1 MLKEIHDFRGR
12 GNLGKMLYSMFKVM
26 VVFLGVIIAGQA
38 LDVLFQAK
46 VVYAE
51 ENAQQVLSKQAIP
64 KFRNTYDLK
73 IRESLELQKDFGNP
87 VSALQTLDS
96 LFEAIKRKVA
106 PRPQYNKEEAI
117 RALKTIG
124 DVLKEE
130 GKFEYGRNN
139 LLIEGLEKQK
149 NGKRFIDCDDYSSIY
164 LVAGERLGLS
174 IVPVYAPKHV
184 FLRCRSNDSR
194 GFYWEPTLASEKD
207 FYFYKAWLNI
217 TEDSGYP
224 KILNEKEFEAIQ
236 FSNLG
241 VAWYEKGDYE
251 KSIKYYTRA
260 VELNPDF
267 SEAYNN
273 LGVSYAK
280 QGNYS
285 QAIKCYKKATKKELN
300 YATPFSNL
308 GVTFYK
314 LGYLDRAIKYFEKA
328 IAADPNYERAY
339 NYKVVVLLKKGDR
352 RKALK
357 FLRKIRKLKSR
368 D

>member
-1 MLKEIHDFRGR
+1 MLKAIHDLQRR
-12 GNLGKMLYSMFKVM
+12 GNLGKILYSMVRVM
-26 VVFLGVIIAGQA
+26 VVFFGVTMTGQA
-38 LDVLFQAK
+38 LDVIFQAK

-51 ENAQQVLSKQAIP
+51 ENTRHVLSKRGML
-64 KFRNTYDLK
+64 KFRNSYDLK
-73 IRESLELQKDFGNP
+73 IRESLKLQKDFGNP

-96 LFEAIKRKVA
+96 LFEAIKKKIT

-164 LVAGERLGLS
+164 LFAGERLGLS

-236 FSNLG
+236 LSNLG

-251 KSIKYYTRA
+251 KAIKYYMKA

-267 SEAYNN
+267 FEAYNN

-308 GVTFYK
+308 GVAFYR

-328 IAADPNYERAY
+328 IEVDPNYKRAY
-339 NYKVVVLLKKGDR
+339 HYKVVVLLKKGDR
-352 RKALK
+352 KKALK
-357 FLRKIRKLKSR
+357 FLRKIRKLKSG

>member
-1 MLKEIHDFRGR
+1 MKI
-12 GNLGKMLYSMFKVM
+12 LYSMVRVM
-26 VVFLGVIIAGQA
+26 VVFLGIIIAAQA
-38 LDVLFQAK
+38 LDFLCQAS

-51 ENAQQVLSKQAIP
+51 ENTQQVLSRQGMP
-64 KFRNTYDLK
+64 KFQNRYDLK

-87 VSALQTLDS
+87 VLALQTLDS
-96 LFEAIKRKVA
+96 LFEAIKSKIK

-124 DVLKEE
+124 DVLKEA
-130 GKFEYGRNN
+130 GNFEYGRSN
-139 LLIEGLEKQK
+139 LLIEGLAQQK

-241 VAWYEKGDYE
+241 VAWYERGDYD
-251 KSIKYYTRA
+251 KAIKYYKRA

-267 SEAYNN
+267 VEAYNN

-285 QAIKCYKKATKKELN
+285 QAIECYKKAAKKDLN
-300 YATPFSNL
+300 YATPFSNI
-308 GVTFYK
+308 GVAFYR
-314 LGYLDRAIKYFEKA
+314 LGYLEKAVKYFEKA
-328 IAADPNYERAY
+328 IAADPKYKRAY
-339 NYKVVVLLKKGDR
+339 SYKVVVLMKKGNR
-352 RKALK
+352 KKALK
-357 FLRKIRKLKSR
+357 FLKRIPKLNSR